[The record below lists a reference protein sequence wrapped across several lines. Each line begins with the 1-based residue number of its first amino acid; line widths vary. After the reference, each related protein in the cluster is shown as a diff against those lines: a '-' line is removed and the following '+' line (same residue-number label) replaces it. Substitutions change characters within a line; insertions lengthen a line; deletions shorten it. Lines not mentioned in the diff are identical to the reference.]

1 MLQKLF
7 GSKPTKDID
16 DQRHTRALLE
26 PGSWSPPA
34 LNSNQIRVILCQDT
48 GDKAKLTLYD
58 SAYSMASNSSD
69 DRDRL
74 TSELSSSWSG
84 VGFFSGNFLQK
95 SSSAINI
102 KSNDPVVNMT
112 GHPPHHRHH
121 NLDNDNKRKSFDS
134 INKSSIKTLPPSM
147 NRSSHA
153 LFSQRKIAHNIDLIG
168 EMMFGAV
175 PLSYKGMTTK
185 IHFIKSPKPQ
195 ILLTK
200 LFSINPTDF
209 ESNSPGRR
217 SSFSSISSDTSLSS
231 STQGSIAI
239 NNESH
244 NFIKQKCGSNPI
256 YSDDYSE
263 SSDDESFRIIPT
275 YPSSL
280 FHHGPPILGLRTSG
294 ISISSTSSLSTSP
307 RNNFTNRRMRRY
319 SQTSMENGI
328 FNPTPL
334 PGSVTRLE
342 SLTAR
347 LDPLNTNS
355 LSLKHPTRSMMYA
368 IGVVI
373 TLEDN
378 AILEEFI
385 FSHFA
390 LLENRLHQLH
400 STAFRLLCHLLKK
413 SPTSSSINGPNSIFN
428 PSNKRFSATSL
439 PSLMLQNESIWLEAV
454 MRFKTSLC
462 QLYGTPRIQE
472 PLWLNM
478 STFPQQRS
486 KLAKSLLNELTFL
499 LENFD
504 NKKSN
509 FFIST
514 LISSVLMY
522 HLAWV
527 PTVAPTSDFEERNG
541 KNLFYDPLWAQLGDL
556 YGCIGTPSIMSRTII
571 VGKDVNTVRRIL
583 FVLSYFIRCN
593 EVYERM
599 EHMTPIESQF
609 EERKK
614 AWMKCENNLQD
625 NVSSHI
631 SSLEDTTQKLSSSSE
646 KVVKIVDNLSKNAE
660 NSYKT
665 KLLNVSNTQQVTD
678 FTENFLEVPMPRSQ
692 DSSIIPDVLPED
704 THNESDDPSS
714 KKLPYRADELFV
726 KSYGRSLMAGY
737 CDTYMS
743 DFVLMGLPSLDESQ
757 ESLDIDL
764 KNSLLMQ
771 PLSSQDTISKS
782 VCILGELDRL
792 NCAILGYRT
801 VTVDD
806 HIFAPLHTSDY
817 ICSMLHRCKD
827 LYITIGMPA
836 ESCLEYIED
845 HLRILYYKAVMYKK
859 LFASSIPTST
869 ATGTSPSIASPSI
882 YTPPSSDDNVPLD
895 MLDTIGLQESDIPLV
910 KAINSTF

>member
-1 MLQKLF
+1 
-7 GSKPTKDID
+7 
-16 DQRHTRALLE
+16 
-26 PGSWSPPA
+26 
-34 LNSNQIRVILCQDT
+34 
-48 GDKAKLTLYD
+48 
-58 SAYSMASNSSD
+58 MASNSSD
-69 DRDRL
+69 DRP
-74 TSELSSSWSG
+74 TTELSSSWSG
-84 VGFFSGNFLQK
+84 GFLRGNFLQK

-102 KSNDPVVNMT
+102 KSNDTVINMT
-112 GHPPHHRHH
+112 GRPPHHHHH
-121 NLDNDNKRKSFDS
+121 NLDNDSKRKSFDS
-134 INKSSIKTLPPSM
+134 ISKSSIKTLPSSM

-153 LFSQRKIAHNIDLIG
+153 LFSQRKAHNIDLIG

-200 LFSINPTDF
+200 LFSINPADF
-209 ESNSPGRR
+209 ESNSPERR
-217 SSFSSISSDTSLSS
+217 GSFSSISSDTSLSS
-231 STQGSIAI
+231 STQGSVAI
-239 NNESH
+239 NNESR
-244 NFIKQKCGSNPI
+244 NIIKQKCGSNPI

-263 SSDDESFRIIPT
+263 SSDDDSFRIIPT

-280 FHHGPPILGLRTSG
+280 FHHGPPILGLRTSS

-307 RNNFTNRRMRRY
+307 RSNFTNRRMRRY

-334 PGSVTRLE
+334 PGSITRLE
-342 SLTAR
+342 SLTTR
-347 LDPLNTNS
+347 LDPLNSNS

-368 IGVVI
+368 VGVVI

-413 SPTSSSINGPNSIFN
+413 SPSSSSINGPNSIFN
-428 PSNKRFSATSL
+428 PSSKRFSVTSL
-439 PSLMLQNESIWLEAV
+439 SSLMLQNEPIWLEAV

-462 QLYGTPRIQE
+462 QLYSTPRIQ

-527 PTVAPTSDFEERNG
+527 PTVAPISGFEERNG

-556 YGCIGTPSIMSRTII
+556 YGSIGTPSIMSRTII
-571 VGKDVNTVRRIL
+571 VGKDANTVRRIL

-599 EHMTPIESQF
+599 EHLVPVESQF
-609 EERKK
+609 EELKK
-614 AWMKCENNLQD
+614 VQVN
-625 NVSSHI
+625 S
-631 SSLEDTTQKLSSSSE
+631 
-646 KVVKIVDNLSKNAE
+646 KI
-660 NSYKT
+660 
-665 KLLNVSNTQQVTD
+665 
-678 FTENFLEVPMPRSQ
+678 
-692 DSSIIPDVLPED
+692 I
-704 THNESDDPSS
+704 
-714 KKLPYRADELFV
+714 
-726 KSYGRSLMAGY
+726 
-737 CDTYMS
+737 
-743 DFVLMGLPSLDESQ
+743 
-757 ESLDIDL
+757 
-764 KNSLLMQ
+764 
-771 PLSSQDTISKS
+771 
-782 VCILGELDRL
+782 
-792 NCAILGYRT
+792 
-801 VTVDD
+801 
-806 HIFAPLHTSDY
+806 
-817 ICSMLHRCKD
+817 
-827 LYITIGMPA
+827 
-836 ESCLEYIED
+836 
-845 HLRILYYKAVMYKK
+845 
-859 LFASSIPTST
+859 
-869 ATGTSPSIASPSI
+869 
-882 YTPPSSDDNVPLD
+882 
-895 MLDTIGLQESDIPLV
+895 
-910 KAINSTF
+910 

>member
-7 GSKPTKDID
+7 GTKPTKDVD
-16 DQRHTRALLE
+16 DLHTRALLE
-26 PGSWSPPA
+26 PDSWSPPA
-34 LNSNQIRVILCQDT
+34 FNSNQIRVILCQDT
-48 GDKAKLTLYD
+48 GDKTKLTLYD
-58 SAYSMASNSSD
+58 SAYTVASNSSD

-102 KSNDPVVNMT
+102 KSNDPVNIA
-112 GHPPHHRHH
+112 GHPPHYHH
-121 NLDNDNKRKSFDS
+121 HILDNDNKRKSFDS
-134 INKSSIKTLPPSM
+134 INKSSIRTLPPSM
-147 NRSSHA
+147 NRNSHA

-200 LFSINPTDF
+200 LFSINSTDF

-239 NNESH
+239 NNESR

-263 SSDDESFRIIPT
+263 SSDDESVRIIPT

-294 ISISSTSSLSTSP
+294 NSISSTSSLSTSP
-307 RNNFTNRRMRRY
+307 RSNFTNRRMRRY

-334 PGSVTRLE
+334 PGSTARLE
-342 SLTAR
+342 SLATR

-400 STAFRLLCHLLKK
+400 STAFRLLCHLLRR
-413 SPTSSSINGPNSIFN
+413 SPTPSSINGPNSIFN
-428 PSNKRFSATSL
+428 PSNKRFSSTSL

-462 QLYGTPRIQE
+462 QLYSTPRIQE

-527 PTVAPTSDFEERNG
+527 PTVAPISDFEERNG

-556 YGCIGTPSIMSRTII
+556 YGSIGTSVMSRTII
-571 VGKDVNTVRRIL
+571 VGKDKAN
-583 FVLSYFIRCN
+583 SKN
-593 EVYERM
+593 ERN
-599 EHMTPIESQF
+599 S
-609 EERKK
+609 
-614 AWMKCENNLQD
+614 N
-625 NVSSHI
+625 I
-631 SSLEDTTQKLSSSSE
+631 SSPGVTTQKLSSE
-646 KVVKIVDNLSKNAE
+646 KVVKLVDNLSE
-660 NSYKT
+660 NTEDSYKT
-665 KLLNVSNTQQVTD
+665 KLLNVSNSQQTADNRD
-678 FTENFLEVPMPRSQ
+678 FTESLLEVPMPRSR
-692 DSSIIPDVLPED
+692 DSFITPEVSSKDTSIED
-704 THNESDDPSS
+704 DEPSS

-726 KSYGRSLMAGY
+726 KSYGRSLMVGY

-743 DFVLMGLPSLDESQ
+743 DFVLMGLPSLDKFQ

-764 KNSLLMQ
+764 KNSLMMQ

-792 NCAILGYRT
+792 NCAILGYKT

-859 LFASSIPTST
+859 LFASSIPTSA

-895 MLDTIGLQESDIPLV
+895 VLDTIGLQESDIPLV
-910 KAINSTF
+910 KAVNSTF